1 MMRTRVP
8 PPIVTAICGLL
19 MWLVARHVPFG
30 QFAFDAQ
37 QVAALALVSGGGLLM
52 TLAAW
57 QFQRARTTLNPMK
70 PHTATTLV
78 TRGVFAFSRN
88 PIYVADLL
96 FLVAAGLW
104 FGSLPAFLLLP
115 VFVLYMDRFQI
126 VPEEEILARMFDA
139 DYAAY
144 RARVRRWI

>member
-1 MMRTRVP
+1 MKLRVP
-8 PPIVTAICGLL
+8 PPVVTAICGLL
-19 MWLVARHVPFG
+19 MWLVARHVSFA

-37 QVAALALVSGGGLLM
+37 QVAALGFVTAGGLLM
-52 TLAAW
+52 TIAAW
-57 QFQRARTTLNPMK
+57 QFQRARTTINPMK
-70 PHTATTLV
+70 PQNTSTLV

-104 FGSLPAFLLLP
+104 FGSLLSFLLLP
-115 VFVLYMDRFQI
+115 LFVAYMNRFQI
-126 VPEEEILARMFDA
+126 VPEEDTLARLFGA

-144 RARVRRWI
+144 RDRVRRWI